1 MLPRRCA
8 RDSSE
13 RYGLRN
19 RPGRMLFG
27 TGFVTPFTV
36 LATAPVTP
44 LSVFVAALVRPET
57 VLLTAPAVPF
67 AVLATPPAI
76 VVTVPVAA
84 GPSVVEPVPEVL
96 AVRVPPP
103 ASCNAS
109 RNEM

>member
-1 MLPRRCA
+1 M
-8 RDSSE
+8 
-13 RYGLRN
+13 
-19 RPGRMLFG
+19 
-27 TGFVTPFTV
+27 
-36 LATAPVTP
+36 
-44 LSVFVAALVRPET
+44 SVFVAALVRPET

-109 RNEM
+109 RNEMSFTSALSTAVLAAGAFFGTTLKSEARRDAASFVIFSGAGTD

>member
-1 MLPRRCA
+1 M
-8 RDSSE
+8 
-13 RYGLRN
+13 
-19 RPGRMLFG
+19 
-27 TGFVTPFTV
+27 
-36 LATAPVTP
+36 
-44 LSVFVAALVRPET
+44 SVFVAALVRPET

-109 RNEM
+109 RNEMSFTSALSAAVLAAGAFFGTKLKSEARSDAPSFVIFSGAGTG